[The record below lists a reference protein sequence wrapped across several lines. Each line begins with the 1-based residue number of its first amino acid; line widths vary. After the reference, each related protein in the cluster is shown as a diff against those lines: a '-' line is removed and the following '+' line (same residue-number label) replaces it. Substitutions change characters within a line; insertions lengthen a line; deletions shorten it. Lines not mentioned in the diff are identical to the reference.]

1 MQCYLESCSLTSK
14 LLILKHC
21 LQNLLM
27 ATRHQAHSS
36 QDFQDSHFS
45 LYILCAEALSNG
57 VDACWMC
64 QHMGPSILQDSYSH
78 VIFFNTIY
86 GLVIHSNCCV

>member
-1 MQCYLESCSLTSK
+1 
-14 LLILKHC
+14 
-21 LQNLLM
+21 M

-45 LYILCAEALSNG
+45 LDILCAEALSNG

-64 QHMGPSILQDSYSH
+64 QHVGPSILEDSYSH
-78 VIFFNTIY
+78 VIFFLNNIWA
-86 GLVIHSNCCV
+86 GDSL